1 MNKTDNSRLRKIFSD
16 NTSGSVNILLELHE
30 HLQREQKMLEVFP
43 ALINEIKQHFKTF
56 QSVQNYID
64 ELEQNLRQGKKLDA
78 FFKRQTRLLENVYSE
93 IFRKH
98 KNIFSKFNSVV
109 TISNSKT
116 VFKILKL
123 IKKQNPKIKVYVCE
137 SRPIFEGRIT
147 AELLANTNIDVELL
161 TEAAITSI
169 ISNVDAAIIGADIIL
184 KNGNVVNKIGS
195 NPLAVMCKYYSV
207 PFYVVADK
215 NKISDGIKF
224 NQKEK
229 PSTEIWRSSNSKIKI
244 RNFYFE
250 EINKK
255 LITKVL
261 NS

>member
-1 MNKTDNSRLRKIFSD
+1 MNKPNISRLKKIYSD
-16 NTSGSVNILLELHE
+16 NTSGSGNILLELHE

-43 ALINEIKQHFKTF
+43 TLINEIKQQFQTF

-64 ELEQNLRQGKKLDA
+64 ELEQNLRQGKKLDV
-78 FFKRQTRLLENVYSE
+78 FFKRQTRLLENVYLN

-98 KNIFSKFNSVV
+98 KNIFSKINSVV

-116 VFKILKL
+116 IFEILKL
-123 IKKQNPKIKVYVCE
+123 IKKHNSKIKVYVCE
-137 SRPIFEGRIT
+137 SRPKLEGRI
-147 AELLANTNIDVELL
+147 LSQNLSKININVELI
-161 TEAAITSI
+161 TEAGVTSI
-169 ISNVDAAIIGADIIL
+169 IKSIDAAIIGADIIL

-207 PFYVVADK
+207 PFYVIADK

-250 EINKK
+250 EKNKK
-255 LITKVL
+255 LITKIL
-261 NS
+261 IS